1 MFYTCHWGRPPQGS
15 LSRIFFCVFGSK
27 IVGDFFYLVNRELVG
42 ISSCSFSSSS
52 SSISSSSYSSS
63 SGFSSSFSSSSSSSA
78 LADPTNFRIFFF
90 ALSWSGVGRIRPT
103 FFFTQLVGSW
113 SGPTNSRPTFFFGR
127 ELVGSW
133 SDPTNS
139 RPTFFFLLSWSGVG
153 RESVGSDQLGKIRSS
168 EVVLFYVLHVQ
179 TTCFILKF
187 RSQPLL
193 GPLLF
198 TKPLIAL
205 LFLGHDYFCHA

>member
-78 LADPTNFRIFFF
+78 LADPTNFRFFFF

-103 FFFTQLVGSW
+103 FFFYSVGRELVGSDQL
-113 SGPTNSRPTFFFGR
+113 PTNFFFWAGVGRELVGSDQLPTNFFFFGR

-139 RPTFFFLLSWSGVG
+139 RPTFFFCSVG
-153 RESVGSDQLGKIRSS
+153 RELVGSWSDPTNLEK
-168 EVVLFYVLHVQ
+168 
-179 TTCFILKF
+179 
-187 RSQPLL
+187 
-193 GPLLF
+193 
-198 TKPLIAL
+198 
-205 LFLGHDYFCHA
+205 

>member
-1 MFYTCHWGRPPQGS
+1 M
-15 LSRIFFCVFGSK
+15 I
-27 IVGDFFYLVNRELVG
+27 FFYLVNRELVG

-139 RPTFFFLLSWSGVG
+139 RPTFFFLGGSWSGVGRELVGSDQLPTNFFFLLSWSGVG
-153 RESVGSDQLGKIRSS
+153 RELVGSDQLGKIRSS